1 MKISII
7 GSGNVGMAL
16 ASALKKAK
24 HEVAFAVRNPLS
36 FKGKEEANKQNIA
49 VIPLPE
55 ASQFSEVI
63 IIAAVPQAVKE
74 IAQVLG
80 NVENIVIVD
89 AMNSVRV
96 KPEPFQNTT
105 EALMQLT
112 NSKKIVKCFNSTG
125 AENMANPLYPLA
137 AADMFMAGDNQE
149 AKDVVRKLAQD
160 IGFGEVYNFGGSAQF
175 NLMEQFALS
184 WINLAIMQ
192 GYGRGIAFKV
202 MKR

>member
-16 ASALKKAK
+16 ASGLKKAN
-24 HEVAFAVRNPLS
+24 HEVAFAVRNLLS
-36 FKGKEEANKQNIA
+36 FKGKEEASKLNIA
-49 VIPLPE
+49 VIPLNE
-55 ASQFSEVI
+55 ASEFSEVV

-74 IAQVLG
+74 IAKALG
-80 NVENIVIVD
+80 DVENIVIVD

-125 AENMANPLYPLA
+125 AENMADPVYPLA
-137 AADMFMAGDNQE
+137 PADMFIAGDNQE
-149 AKDVVRKLAQD
+149 AKEMVTKLAKD
-160 IGFGEVYNFGGSAQF
+160 IGFGEVYNFGGSNQF
-175 NLMEQFALS
+175 ELMEKFALS

-192 GYGRGIAFKV
+192 GYGRNIAFKV
-202 MKR
+202 MRR